1 MVKEGCHLCEHLG
14 LGTRLKVECDVRVGC
29 SGVLAVFYSRGWGG
43 GKNQIWCPHPHPPP
57 PPPPPPE

>member
-14 LGTRLKVECDVRVGC
+14 LDTSLKVECDVRVGC

-43 GKNQIWCPHPHPPP
+43 K
-57 PPPPPPE
+57 

>member
-29 SGVLAVFYSRGWGG
+29 SGVLAVLYSRGWGEVRTKYG
-43 GKNQIWCPHPHPPP
+43 APIPP